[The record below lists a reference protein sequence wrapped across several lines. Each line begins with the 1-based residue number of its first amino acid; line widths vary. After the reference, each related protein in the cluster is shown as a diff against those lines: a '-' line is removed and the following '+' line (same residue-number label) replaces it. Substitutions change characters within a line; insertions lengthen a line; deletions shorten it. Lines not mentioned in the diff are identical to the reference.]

1 MEGGVSLEA
10 GGWVEIKTQQS
21 IGVGQVG
28 SSGLVV
34 KELFVESTEIKS
46 EAAGGLTG

>member
-21 IGVGQVG
+21 IGVGRVG
-28 SSGLVV
+28 CSGLVF
-34 KELFVESTEIKS
+34 EGFRASTERKS
-46 EAAGGLTG
+46 EAGGLT